1 MYKKVEHLFT
11 AYKDAPDDY
20 RNIADE
26 VKSLHIIIEEAAR
39 HFDESTTLS
48 TKKQQGGKEVL
59 EGCQN
64 VLKDLDALIEKYNA
78 LAPANAN
85 TSQFFRRVKFG
96 TEDIVTLR
104 ARLTSNTTLLNGFIQ
119 GLDITTIT
127 ITTIE
132 YIMLISQR
140 SCKLDEMQA
149 LSSHKLDEMQA
160 QLNIV
165 LGLRRSSS
173 LASYAG
179 SINTKK
185 VYRNFCKGLFESG
198 VTAEMIKS
206 KEKEIHNM
214 FKPQNATTSGQVEVS
229 SQIIDVSTNA
239 GQSQLLEGGN
249 SSDSETL
256 APLPTILTESNQ
268 NRLRFPRVLPPV
280 DFLVGPLML
289 DAAKAGNFKRLK
301 STLGIVRDINFM
313 DDTGATA
320 LHKAASGGYNN
331 IVQLLLSKG
340 ASIEATDKDNHSP
353 LHLAAW
359 NGHISTM
366 ELLLSKGA
374 SIAKRASIAVMMHD
388 NDTPLHCAAW
398 YGHTSTVEL
407 LLSKGTSIEATDKYN
422 DTPLHSAARRGN
434 NSTVEL
440 LLSKGASIEA
450 MNSFNDTPLHCAA
463 QDSHTSTVEL
473 LLSKGASIEAT
484 NNFNDT
490 PLHLATW
497 YGHTSTVELLL
508 SKGASIVATNKDNDT
523 PLHLATWYGHTSTV
537 ELLLSKGASIEAM
550 NKDNNTPLHRA
561 AWNGHTSTV
570 ELLLS
575 KGASIKA
582 TNNNN
587 NTPLHF
593 AARYGHTSTVEILL
607 SKGAS
612 IEAVDKYN
620 DTPLHLAADDGHTST
635 VELLLSKGASIEA
648 TNKRNYTPLQLARL
662 YSRNTRVVKLL
673 ERAKVTNS

>member
-1 MYKKVEHLFT
+1 MAVSRLAPKVYT

-26 VKSLHIIIEEAAR
+26 VNSLHIIINEATQ
-39 HFDESTTLS
+39 HFESTTLS
-48 TKKQQGGKEVL
+48 NKKQQGGTKIL

-85 TSQFFRRVKFG
+85 TSQVFRRIRLG

-104 ARLTSNTTLLNGFIQ
+104 ARLTSNTTLLNSFIQ
-119 GLDITTIT
+119 RLDIATIT
-127 ITTIE
+127 INITIE
-132 YIMLISQR
+132 YIMLISER
-140 SCKLDEMQA
+140 SCDL
-149 LSSHKLDEMQA
+149 HKLDEMQA
-160 QLNIV
+160 SSSHKLDELRAQLDKLV
-165 LGLRRSSS
+165 LRRTSSRDS
-173 LASYAG
+173 LVSLAG

-508 SKGASIVATNKDNDT
+508 SKGASI
-523 PLHLATWYGHTSTV
+523 
-537 ELLLSKGASIEAM
+537 EAM